1 MAEEQDDAE
10 QTEDPTPR
18 RLDQA
23 IERGDV
29 VKSIEVST
37 WFMIG
42 GATLA
47 LMIFAGPAA
56 ANLQMTLRG
65 LLAHSWQIPADGP
78 ALIDL
83 ASSLG
88 ETLLVTLGIPLLLLA
103 LCAFAGT
110 AIQHRIIFSFEP

>member
-47 LMIFAGPAA
+47 LMIFSGPSAVTLQAA
-56 ANLQMTLRG
+56 MRG
-65 LLAHSWQIPADGP
+65 LLAHSWQIPMDGQ
-78 ALIDL
+78 ALVGL
-83 ASSLG
+83 ARSLA
-88 ETLLVTLGIPLLLLA
+88 ETLLVALGIPLLLLTLA
-103 LCAFAGT
+103 AF
-110 AIQHRIIFSFEP
+110 